1 MFEPGMKMFRV
12 RLTRNDEDAGT
23 LVLPAFDEADAVERA
38 KAAAAES
45 KNLGATDDNPFDNW
59 DGLEAWVRPLS

>member
-12 RLTRNDEDAGT
+12 RLTRNGEDFWT
-23 LVLPAFDEADAVERA
+23 IVLPAFDVDDAVARA
-38 KAAAAES
+38 KARAAES
-45 KNLGATDDNPFDNW
+45 KDLGETDDNPFDNL

>member
-12 RLTRNDEDAGT
+12 RLTRNGEDFWT
-23 LVLPAFDEADAVERA
+23 IVLQAFDVDDAVARA
-38 KAAAAES
+38 KARAAES
-45 KNLGATDDNPFDNW
+45 KDLGETDDNPFDNL